1 MEKVKK
7 IKYNATTSDQIFA
20 ISADPGSS
28 SKESM
33 PKLTIELELTE
44 EKVQRI
50 IEMFE
55 EMDET
60 LAEMRKISQELRDLS
75 EMSFKELAKSVESE

>member
-1 MEKVKK
+1 
-7 IKYNATTSDQIFA
+7 
-20 ISADPGSS
+20 
-28 SKESM
+28 M
-33 PKLTIELELTE
+33 PKVTIELELTE

-60 LAEMRKISQELRDLS
+60 LAEMRKISQELKDLS
-75 EMSFKELAKSVESE
+75 ELSFKEFTQSKGERNETTEEHE

>member
-1 MEKVKK
+1 MQKV
-7 IKYNATTSDQIFA
+7 
-20 ISADPGSS
+20 
-28 SKESM
+28 
-33 PKLTIELELTE
+33 TIELELSE
-44 EKVQRI
+44 EKVHRI

-75 EMSFKELAKSVESE
+75 EMAFKELAQNNRGDM